1 MIRDTHKNLNCKRSS
16 REVSSLRVIL
26 AAGGS
31 GGHIFPCVSLAS
43 ELEKA
48 GVKDVFIV
56 SSRRKLDMNLLGEV
70 KYERFFLSINPMP
83 RKFSFKSI
91 AVFVFNCVKD
101 LAASVWI
108 IATKRPNVVVGFG
121 GYSSGAISLAAK
133 LMFVPL
139 VIHEQNAVPGR
150 ANVILSPIAD
160 RIALSFESSRKCF
173 GRYTGKTVFTGNP
186 IRLEILRNDRVR
198 SASLLGIS
206 PEKETI
212 LIMGGSQGAG
222 FLNRIMLETALEI
235 KNRKGRE
242 VQFVHITGQGPDKE
256 KVERFYEQHAIPGKV
271 FGFMENIGD
280 AYSVSDMVV
289 SRSGAAAIFEIA
301 YYGKPMIL
309 VPYPNPKNNQADNA
323 RSFSSAGAALYREEK
338 SLSSEGLCR
347 DILGILDNAEKRS
360 LMREAA
366 SSLALPQAGRI
377 LAEEVIRCATR

>member
-108 IATKRPNVVVGFG
+108 IATKRPKVVVGFG

-133 LMFVPL
+133 IMFVPL

-235 KNRKGRE
+235 KNKKGRE

-323 RSFSSAGAALYREEK
+323 RSFSSAEAALYREEK

-347 DILGILDNAEKRS
+347 EILGILDNAEKRS
-360 LMREAA
+360 L
-366 SSLALPQAGRI
+366 
-377 LAEEVIRCATR
+377 